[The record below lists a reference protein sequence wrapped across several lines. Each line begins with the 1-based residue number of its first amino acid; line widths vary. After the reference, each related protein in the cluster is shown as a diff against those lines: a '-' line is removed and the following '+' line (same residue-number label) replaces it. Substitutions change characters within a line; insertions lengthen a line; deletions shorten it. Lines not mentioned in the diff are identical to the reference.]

1 MATDLK
7 DVEAKLRGCGFFW
20 RAPEEFISVLAN
32 VVRVMPYPAGKE
44 VFCKGE
50 PGDTMYIVAEGKVE
64 VHDGEA
70 VMCAL
75 GAGEVFGE
83 LGALIG
89 EARTASVRTKTECV
103 LYHLCKDDL
112 YETLDAHGEAY
123 RSVIAGMCH
132 RGRGMAADAR
142 DQLIKVRVFQHE
154 LDIGREIQAG
164 FLPESLPQLQGWN
177 IASHFQAAREVAGDF
192 YDVFPL
198 ESTGHVA
205 LLIGDVCGKGV
216 GAALFM
222 TLFRSLL
229 RANLLSS
236 ADKHPEDLLAQSVT
250 ATNTYIATTHGK
262 SSMFASVFA
271 ALVEPVSGRVLYVN
285 GGHEPPIV
293 ATGADVRRLD
303 ITGPALGLFKEARY
317 EVRSD
322 QLAPADLL
330 FTYTD
335 GVPEAMDPG
344 KNQFGE
350 ERLLKLLPGLPDAA
364 GAIAQVM
371 SALSDF
377 AGNAEQHD
385 DITMLALQRVR

>member
-1 MATDLK
+1 MAADLEDIK
-7 DVEAKLRGCGFFW
+7 AKLRGCGFFW
-20 RAPEEFISVLAN
+20 RAPEGFISALATAVT
-32 VVRVMPYPAGKE
+32 VVPYTAGKE

-50 PGDTMYIVAEGKVE
+50 PGDAMYIVAEGKVE

-70 VMCAL
+70 VMCTLA
-75 GAGEVFGE
+75 AGDVFGE
-83 LGALIG
+83 LGALVG
-89 EARTASVRTKTECV
+89 EARTAAVRTTTECV
-103 LYHLCKDDL
+103 LYHLCKEDL
-112 YETLDAHGEAY
+112 YNTLDAHGGAY

-132 RGRGMAADAR
+132 RGRGMAEDAR

-154 LDIGREIQAG
+154 LDIGRQIQVG
-164 FLPESLPQLQGWN
+164 FLPESLPQLPGWD

-198 ESTGHVA
+198 ESLGQVA

-229 RANLLSS
+229 RANLLSPT
-236 ADKHPEDLLAQSVT
+236 DKAPGDLLAQSVT
-250 ATNTYIATTHGK
+250 TTNTYIATTHSK

-271 ALVEPVSGRVLYVN
+271 ALVDPVSGKVLYVN

-293 ATGADVRRLD
+293 ATGDEVRRLD

-322 QLAPADLL
+322 RLAPADLL
-330 FTYTD
+330 LTYTD
-335 GVPEAMDPG
+335 GVPEAMDPA

-350 ERLLKLLPGLPDAA
+350 ERLLKLLPGISDAT
-364 GAIAQVM
+364 GAINQVI
-371 SALSDF
+371 SAINSFTGD
-377 AGNAEQHD
+377 AEQHD
-385 DITMLALQRVR
+385 DITMLALQRVQ